1 MSEIYVAQHRP
12 AIAVVPGPDR
22 SILVGALGRIR
33 VDRHESLYSAAV
45 VADLA
50 EIEDLP
56 LGAEA
61 LQRGD
66 ALGAQV
72 LIRKPEVKT
81 KPPNGWVQLDPATGT
96 AIIVYDPADWPSQA
110 GGGLP
115 SSTAVLLRLLE
126 HANDYAAQRAA
137 EQASR

>member
-12 AIAVVPGPDR
+12 AIAVAPGPDR
-22 SILVGALGRIR
+22 SLVVGTLGRIR

-56 LGAEA
+56 GGAEA
-61 LQRGD
+61 LHRGD
-66 ALGAQV
+66 ELGAHV
-72 LIRKPEVKT
+72 LIRKPEEKT
-81 KPPNGWVQLDPATGT
+81 EPPNGWVQSDAATGA
-96 AIIVYDPADWPSQA
+96 AIIEYDPADWPSQGA
-110 GGGLP
+110 GGLP
-115 SSTAVLLRLLE
+115 SSAAVLLRLLQYT
-126 HANDYAAQRAA
+126 NDYAAQRAA